1 VNSHFYSLAAL
12 SLAVVLMAGCAGA
25 SPPVDLYTLSALE
38 RSAGQTELDKS
49 EKPLA
54 IVVGPASF
62 PESLDRP
69 QIVTRKG
76 PNRLHAN
83 EFQRWGGPLQEN
95 FLRVLGENLSI
106 LLATSRVVVF
116 PADAPFPVD
125 FRVLLQVQQFEG
137 SLGKEAVLNAR
148 WSVSRTGD
156 GDRAVRVVQSLIRE
170 PVASAGYEALVAAES
185 KVLTALSREIAE
197 TISSLAKR

>member
-1 VNSHFYSLAAL
+1 MNGHHYYSLVAL
-12 SLAVVLMAGCAGA
+12 SLTVVAMAGCVGT

-38 RSAGQTELDKS
+38 RSAGQTQPDKS
-49 EKPLA
+49 EKALA
-54 IVVGPASF
+54 IAVGPASF

-76 PNRLHAN
+76 PNRLHAD

-95 FLRVLGENLSI
+95 FLRVLGENLSL
-106 LLATSRVVVF
+106 LLATPRVVVF

-137 SLGKEAVLNAR
+137 ALGKEVVLNSR
-148 WSVSRTGD
+148 WAVIRE
-156 GDRAVRVVQSLIRE
+156 GDRMIRVLQSVIRE
-170 PVASAGYEALVAAES
+170 PVASDDYGALVAAES
-185 KVLTALSREIAE
+185 KTLAALSREIAD
-197 TISSLAKR
+197 TITSLANR